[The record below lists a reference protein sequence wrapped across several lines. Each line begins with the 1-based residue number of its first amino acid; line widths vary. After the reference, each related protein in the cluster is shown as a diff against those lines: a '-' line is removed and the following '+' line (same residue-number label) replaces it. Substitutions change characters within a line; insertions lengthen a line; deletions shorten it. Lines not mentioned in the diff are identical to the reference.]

1 LIIQADLRRW
11 IDLMSSGSTSR
22 RILLIED
29 DAELSEAIRDVFVEC
44 GHTVVEATDGGEG
57 LQRMRE
63 FKPDVV
69 VLDLMMPRF
78 DGWKF
83 RVEQRRDPA
92 LAATPLVVLS
102 ASNSPTAAAV
112 DADLYLHKPIDATVL
127 VEALEGIVNARE
139 RRQGAEKLA
148 QTERLAAMGTLA
160 AGLAHEINNP
170 LQCLM
175 LEIDTGKRTL
185 ATLPASPQRDSVTE
199 RLASAAEA
207 AERICEI
214 TSAVRLFAHPDHIQ
228 TGLLDVRSPIEAAL
242 RLAAPVIRDRA
253 RVRKVLGELELVIA
267 NEGALAQVFLN
278 LLTNAAQA
286 IRQGAPQDNE
296 ISVLVDLVDAR
307 VRITVTDTG
316 VGIPPAL
323 LGRIFEPFFTT
334 KPVGQGMGLGL
345 SISHDIVR
353 SFEGTIDA
361 YNAPGGGTSV
371 CVSLP
376 RVLD

>member
-1 LIIQADLRRW
+1 VRSRPAA
-11 IDLMSSGSTSR
+11 TR

-29 DAELSEAIRDVFVEC
+29 DLELSDAIRDILVDN
-44 GHTVVEATDGGEG
+44 GHTVVAAADGSEG
-57 LQRMRE
+57 LRRMRE
-63 FKPDVV
+63 FSPDVV

-78 DGWKF
+78 DGWQF

-127 VEALEGIVNARE
+127 VDALDGVLNARE
-139 RRQGAEKLA
+139 HQGAAARLA

-175 LEIDTGKRTL
+175 LELDTGRRAVT
-185 ATLPASPQRDSVTE
+185 TLPPSEARSLLAELITRASES
-199 RLASAAEA
+199 
-207 AERICEI
+207 AERIREI
-214 TSAVRLFAHPDHIQ
+214 TSAVRLFAHPDSIM
-228 TGLLDVRSPIEAAL
+228 TGLLDIRSPVEAAL
-242 RLAAPVIRDRA
+242 RIAAPAIRERA
-253 RVRKVLGELELVIA
+253 TVKVDLGELTLVTA

-286 IRQGAPQDNE
+286 IGDGAPEQNE
-296 ISVLVDLVDAR
+296 ISVAIDLVDDH

-316 VGIPPAL
+316 SGIPPAL

-353 SFEGTIDA
+353 SFGGTIRA

-371 CVSLP
+371 AVELP
-376 RVLD
+376 RVMTD